1 MKSSWKVIGLIFVF
15 IGAFVPI
22 LGFTSYK
29 VRDKEYQI
37 VLQEKEEKQDYYA
50 ILEIEKIGLKR
61 ELFKID
67 SKENNVNHNIL
78 VHEDSTFPGGE
89 VSNLI
94 LAAHSGVGSNAYFK
108 DLYKLEKFDEIKL
121 YYHGYLW
128 RYEIEKIEYQDKT
141 GVLYLLEKDAHMITL
156 ITCTKDDKSKQTIYY
171 GVLKNKEKL

>member
-50 ILEIEKIGLKR
+50 ILEIEKIGFKR

-78 VHEDSTFPGGE
+78 VHENSIFPGGE

-121 YYHGYLW
+121 YYQGYLW
-128 RYEIEKIEYQDKT
+128 CYEIEKIEYQDKT
-141 GVLYLLEKDAHMITL
+141 GVLYLLEKDIHMIAL
-156 ITCTKDDKSKQTIYY
+156 STCTKYDNSKQTIYY